1 MIDITGSYIKG
12 SGVVE
17 LIPNVIQVLGFIRLL
32 GLHQNKKIN
41 QTIKCWLMNLPK
53 QILEIVDNT
62 GKYIQIS
69 LISMLFAT
77 TRNGAPA
84 TYIQLHNLED
94 LEAQTN
100 RDL

>member
-1 MIDITGSYIKG
+1 MTTKHCSSQLGKITMVMCDYVRSIDFEFNANLKKNNGIYI
-12 SGVVE
+12 
-17 LIPNVIQVLGFIRLL
+17 IQTWFSED
-32 GLHQNKKIN
+32 HSDED
-41 QTIKCWLMNLPK
+41 
-53 QILEIVDNT
+53 QIED
-62 GKYIQIS
+62 K
-69 LISMLFAT
+69 T